1 MSNGHRRLL
10 DHERGLSES
19 VQLAL
24 LLPLILLTLLATIQG
39 AVWLHGRNAVTNA
52 AIAAAEVQAMQGS
65 CAGSAQ
71 GVATRIAEDAG
82 LTAVTVHTGG
92 GAETVTVTVAAR
104 VPLVIDVDREVVQA
118 PASRPR
124 EG

>member
-65 CAGSAQ
+65 GAGSAQ

-118 PASRPR
+118 TASRPR